1 MRTPLAW
8 KNLTYD
14 LRRLA
19 LAVGGVG
26 FAVLLMCMELSFR
39 EALFDSTLALIRK
52 MDGDLIITSEA
63 KYTLIVREPF
73 SRRRLVQA
81 LGCKGV
87 ASAGAIDIETQL
99 SLLKNLASGEEQP
112 IRVLAFDLDDHVLN
126 IPAVD
131 RRIELLRRPDAA
143 LFDSKSKS
151 SYGLEPPYDEPLE
164 LNGRKIK
171 IVGEFELGTD
181 FANDGNLILS
191 DLTYRKLFP
200 ERNVGVDGM
209 GEAEIGVVKL
219 KPGTDVL
226 ATRDRLQRLLPNDVR
241 VFAKQEFENQE
252 KRFWQ
257 TATPIGYV
265 FWLGTMMGFVVG
277 IVICYQILYSDIADH
292 MAEFATLKAMGYANR
307 YFIGVVL
314 QEAVILSVLGF
325 IPGVAVGELLCQ
337 FVARA
342 TGLLVRVSPPTLISV
357 LLLSLGMCITSGC
370 LAMRKLMSADP
381 AELFA

>member
-39 EALFDSTLALIRK
+39 EALFDSTLALIRTL
-52 MDGDLIITSEA
+52 DGELIITSTA

-73 SRRRLVQA
+73 ARRRLLQA
-81 LGCKGV
+81 LGCEGV
-87 ASAGAIDIETQL
+87 ASAGGLEIETQL
-99 SLLKNLASGEEQP
+99 SLLKNLTTGEDQP
-112 IRVLAFDLDDHVLN
+112 IRLLAFDPDDRVLN

-131 RRIELLRRPDAA
+131 RHMAQLRLPDAA
-143 LFDSKSKS
+143 LFDVKSKS
-151 SYGLEPPYDEPLE
+151 SYGVTPPYNQRLE
-164 LNGRKIK
+164 LGGRKIK
-171 IVGEFELGTD
+171 LVGEFELGTD
-181 FANDGNLILS
+181 FANDGNLIMS
-191 DLTYRKLFP
+191 DLNYHKLFP
-200 ERNVGVDGM
+200 ERNVGADGM
-209 GEAEIGVVKL
+209 AETEIGVVKL
-219 KPGTDVL
+219 KPGADAL
-226 ATRDRLQRLLPNDVR
+226 ATRDRLQRQLPDDVT
-241 VFAKQEFENQE
+241 VFTKQEFEDQE

-265 FWLGTMMGFVVG
+265 FWLGTMMGFIVG

-314 QEAVILSVLGF
+314 QEAVILSFLGF
-325 IPGVAVGELLCQ
+325 LPGVAVSEALCK
-337 FVARA
+337 FVAGA
-342 TGLLVRVSPPTLISV
+342 TGLLARVSVMTLTQV
-357 LLLSLGMCITSGC
+357 LFLSLGMCIASGC

>member
-52 MDGDLIITSEA
+52 LDGDLIITSSA

-73 SRRRLVQA
+73 ARRRLFQA
-81 LGCKGV
+81 LSCDGV
-87 ASAGAIDIETQL
+87 AAADGLDIETQL
-99 SLLKNLASGEEQP
+99 SLLKNLNTGEDQP
-112 IRVLAFDLDDHVLN
+112 IRVLAFDPDDRVLKL
-126 IPAVD
+126 PAVARHLEQLRLPDTVLYD
-131 RRIELLRRPDAA
+131 RN
-143 LFDSKSKS
+143 SKS
-151 SYGLEPPYDEPLE
+151 SYGVAPPYNEPLE
-164 LNGRKIK
+164 LAQRKIK

-181 FANDGNLILS
+181 FANDGNLIMS
-191 DLTYRKLFP
+191 DVNYHKIFP
-200 ERNVGVDGM
+200 ERNAGPDGM
-209 GEAEIGVVKL
+209 AEVEVGVVKI
-219 KPGTDVL
+219 KPGAD
-226 ATRDRLQRLLPNDVR
+226 AISTRDRLRRLLPDDVT
-241 VFAKQEFENQE
+241 VFTKQEFEDQE
-252 KRFWQ
+252 KHFWQ
-257 TATPIGYV
+257 TSTPIGYI
-265 FWLGTMMGFVVG
+265 FWLGTLMGFVVG

-292 MAEFATLKAMGYANR
+292 MAEFATLKAMGYGNR

-314 QEAVILSVLGF
+314 QEAVILSFLGF
-325 IPGVAVGELLCQ
+325 LPGVAVSELLCQ

-342 TGLLVRVSPPTLISV
+342 TGLLVRVSPPTLTSV
-357 LLLSLGMCITSGC
+357 LALSLGMCVASGC

-381 AELFA
+381 AELF